1 MFATSGDILN
11 MSLAIGFIVLV
22 IFLCLLIFYAILILR
37 DVSKVMDDVEEIV
50 SRVRSTIVQPL
61 RAIDYII
68 DRSKPYIDTVLER
81 RAKAKTKA
89 KKKK

>member
-22 IFLCLLIFYAILILR
+22 IFLCFLIFYGILILR

-50 SRVRSTIVQPL
+50 TRVRNTIVQPL
-61 RAIDYII
+61 KAVDYLIEKTKPII
-68 DRSKPYIDTVLER
+68 ETVLEK
-81 RAKAKTKA
+81 RARAA
-89 KKKK
+89 KKKKK